1 MNLVKLP
8 KFCRKPKLFQ
18 KTVPKIALKF
28 VIYSRGYASA
38 EKPQNNLDM
47 AKAEKGQ
54 NNEKDPHF
62 KKSSGTFAGR
72 NGFGG
77 ESTNRIREVL
87 IKSGMQ
93 IAQTDFSLDCMKT
106 TQEYLMYFKEFSCKT
121 GGGFRLRKICK
132 QDACRDLFSASLAKT
147 SNDTEKLSY
156 YKGTRYTHYIVV
168 DYIDRSRLQIETAD
182 CCWTEAYRGH
192 FMVAMDEAYNA
203 TKGNYMICL
212 SQQIS

>member
-1 MNLVKLP
+1 MSKMCKLP
-8 KFCRKPKLFQ
+8 KFYPKPKLFQ

-28 VIYSRGYASA
+28 VIYSRGYISA

-72 NGFGG
+72 SNAGGNGDGG
-77 ESTNRIREVL
+77 ESNSLSYGLYSWYGVDNNGVSALRNV
-87 IKSGMQ
+87 SDM
-93 IAQTDFSLDCMKT
+93 TDFATLT
-106 TQEYLMYFKEFSCKT
+106 YN
-121 GGGFRLRKICK
+121 
-132 QDACRDLFSASLAKT
+132 SLAVDRSIIMYT
-147 SNDTEKLSY
+147 NTEKLSY

-168 DYIDRSRLQIETAD
+168 DYIDRSRLQVETAD